1 MRGHNSI
8 NDIPLNPKPTSNM
21 DGPLLA
27 EAGAPPAHVFNAPTS
42 TGLSGA
48 FRVIG
53 NRWRSFLPGILLCAL
68 VGIAGRYLGHMVP
81 ALGSATSA
89 ILIGLVVG
97 NLFKISERFKP
108 GIRFCEKK
116 VLELAVACMGFSLS
130 LQLLS
135 QLGWTAGAVILAA
148 VTTALGMS
156 VILAR
161 FVKMPSSTVLLVG
174 VGTAIC
180 GSSAIAAAA
189 PLIAKDRKDIGI
201 SVGVVSILGIIG
213 IFAVPM
219 WSGLLGFDVE
229 GSGLMVGGTLQAVG
243 HVVAA
248 GFTMSDDVG
257 SLAVTIKMGRVAM
270 LIPLVLYLTM
280 NQKQGSKSSTKSI
293 NIPWYLVAFLVA
305 ATIVS
310 MGLLPGDVVS
320 QIKAADKLI
329 LTIAM
334 AAIGLSINFK
344 SMRKQ
349 ASKALLYGAIIWVV
363 QIAVVSAVVAI

>member
-1 MRGHNSI
+1 MRGHHSI
-8 NDIPLNPKPTSNM
+8 GESQVHIQGQSSLSAQA
-21 DGPLLA
+21 LA
-27 EAGAPPAHVFNAPTS
+27 EPGSPQGPVFVAHGAGS
-42 TGLSGA
+42 ISGA
-48 FRVIG
+48 FKVIG
-53 NRWRSFLPGILLCAL
+53 NRWKSYLPGVFLCAL
-68 VGIAGRYLGHMVP
+68 LGLAGRSLGQTLP

-97 NLFKISERFKP
+97 NLFKLSERFKP

-135 QLGWTAGAVILAA
+135 SLGWTAALVILAA
-148 VTTALGMS
+148 VSTALGMA
-156 VILAR
+156 VILSR

-201 SVGVVSILGIIG
+201 SVGVVSLLGIVG
-213 IFAVPM
+213 IFVIPM
-219 WSGLLGFDVE
+219 WSQLLGFDVE
-229 GSGLMVGGTLQAVG
+229 GAGLMVGGTLQAVG

-248 GFTMSDDVG
+248 GFTMGDEVG

-280 NQKQGSKSSTKSI
+280 NQNQESSSSKSI
-293 NIPWYLVAFLVA
+293 NVPWYLVAFLVA

-310 MGLLPGDVVS
+310 MGLLPTDVVA
-320 QIKAADKLI
+320 QIKTADKLI

-334 AAIGLSINFK
+334 GAIGLSINFK

-349 ASKALLYGAIIWVV
+349 ASKALLYGAAIWVV
-363 QIAVVSAVVAI
+363 QIAVVSAVVAL

>member
-1 MRGHNSI
+1 VRGHHSI
-8 NDIPLNPKPTSNM
+8 SKAPVNIQGQSALM
-21 DGPLLA
+21 GQALA
-27 EAGAPPAHVFNAPTS
+27 EANSQPRPVFTPHNTDELADSFNVLGTK
-42 TGLSGA
+42 
-48 FRVIG
+48 
-53 NRWRSFLPGILLCAL
+53 WKSFLPGILLCVL
-68 VGIAGRYLGHMVP
+68 VGIAGRYLGHLLPV
-81 ALGSATSA
+81 LGSATSA

-97 NLFKISERFKP
+97 NLFKLSERFNP

-135 QLGWTAGAVILAA
+135 QLGWTAAAVILAA
-148 VTTALGMS
+148 VVTGLSVA

-161 FVKMPSSTVLLVG
+161 FVKVPSSTIWLVG

-189 PLIAKDRKDIGI
+189 PLLAKDRRDIGI
-201 SVGVVSILGIIG
+201 SVGVVSLLGIVG
-213 IFAVPM
+213 IFAIPM
-219 WSGLLGFDVE
+219 WSQLLGFDVE
-229 GSGLMVGGTLQAVG
+229 GSGLMIGGTLQAVG

-248 GFTMSDDVG
+248 GFTMGDDVG
-257 SLAVTIKMGRVAM
+257 NLAVTIKMGRVAM

-280 NQKQGSKSSTKSI
+280 NQKQESSSGKSV

-320 QIKAADKLI
+320 QIKTADKLI

-349 ASKALLYGAIIWVV
+349 ASKALLYGGVIWIV
-363 QIAVVSAVVAI
+363 QIGVVSMVVAL